1 MRTQMNQ
8 MEYFEAEG
16 IRFMDA
22 GQDENARECLRKAVL
37 LGSDKAV
44 TLLQYLD
51 MNVSDEDFRDRAQ
64 EEEQFDYDLQPL
76 FRVSYAGSVLKK
88 ACMNVRNN
96 LEAAADSVAWNVRTA
111 LRGKPVSGGFPM

>member
-51 MNVSDEDFRDRAQ
+51 MNVSDEDLRDRAQ

>member
-8 MEYFEAEG
+8 MEYFEADG
-16 IRFMDA
+16 IRFMEA
-22 GQDENARECLRKAVL
+22 GQDEQARECLRKAII
-37 LGSDKAV
+37 LGSERAM

-51 MNVSDEDFRDRAQ
+51 MNVSDEDFLDHTQ

-76 FRVSYAGSVLKK
+76 FRVSYAGRVLKK

-96 LEAAADSVAWNVRTA
+96 LEAAADSVAWNISTA
-111 LRGKPVSGGFPM
+111 LRGKPVFGGFPM

>member
-37 LGSDKAV
+37 LGSDRAV

-111 LRGKPVSGGFPM
+111 LRGEPVSGGFPM